1 MAAQKVGKVSPVAV
15 KAVAFTFK
23 YWEDVVAL
31 QPLRGQLVSPPERK
45 KMTKMAAGG
54 TRTCPGFTKK
64 IKMRRH
70 I

>member
-15 KAVAFTFK
+15 NAVAFTFK
-23 YWEDVVAL
+23 YWEDLVTL
-31 QPLRGQLVSPPERK
+31 QPLRGQLGSPPERK

-54 TRTCPGFTKK
+54 TRTCPGFKKK